1 MVYQASSH
9 VEELSCNP
17 ATKKQMFK
25 QRATSRFAFLK
36 KNYGCSYLIEDAIGV
51 LTTKWNRKRHS
62 ELT

>member
-17 ATKKQMFK
+17 AAKKQMFK

-36 KNYGCSYLIEDAIGV
+36 KNYGCSYLIEDAIFV